1 MAGNQSRSLAAA
13 GQEPP
18 QYLNLSSWPVDAS
31 SYYNYLLHYCNNN
44 STPAAAA
51 GAACCE
57 WNNCSVAGNIF
68 LEVAGGGDDDNNS
81 GNASDYWI
89 NSTNPQRPE
98 DNLIFTSLTSAILG
112 VLILATIV
120 GK

>member
-1 MAGNQSRSLAAA
+1 MAERWNQSGSGA
-13 GQEPP
+13 EENP
-18 QYLNLSSWPVDAS
+18 QYLNLSSWTVLDAS
-31 SYYNYLLHYCNNN
+31 SYYNYLLHYCNNS
-44 STPAAAA
+44 STPTDV
-51 GAACCE
+51 CCQ

-68 LEVAGGGDDDNNS
+68 LEMADNNS
-81 GNASDYWI
+81 NSSNASDYWI

>member
-1 MAGNQSRSLAAA
+1 
-13 GQEPP
+13 
-18 QYLNLSSWPVDAS
+18 
-31 SYYNYLLHYCNNN
+31 LHYCNNN

-51 GAACCE
+51 TAAAACCE

-68 LEVAGGGDDDNNS
+68 LEVAGTADDNNNNS